1 MLILDGEKRWTN
13 LAVWKIAL
21 LLSFVLLPLAT
32 SVKADKVT
40 DWNAIGAQAVL
51 NAGTAGA
58 VGTVDMASMHIAIYD
73 AVNAIEGGYRVFAVS
88 PANVPPG
95 ASADAATVE
104 AAYRTLRH
112 LLPAQAAYL
121 DAQYAASLATI
132 PDGQAKL
139 DGIAVG
145 AEVATLF
152 LASRLGDGRGANVP
166 YTPGTGPGAWIPTSA
181 TPPVAVWLSQM
192 RPFAIESPTQFRPEP
207 PPALYGDEWA
217 ADYNEVKR
225 LGALNSSER
234 TPEETTLGR
243 FFLAPG
249 VPQVAGGLRQ
259 LAIERGLSLKDNARL
274 FAQIYVA
281 QADATIAG
289 WDSKYHYSFWRPITA
304 IRAGETDGNPNT
316 EADPTW
322 TPLATTPNHPEY
334 LSAHAFVD
342 GAWTETLR
350 QFFGTKKLNVT
361 LSSTTTG
368 TSMMFTNTDDIPK
381 AVTDARIFAGFH
393 YRTSCVRGAVLG
405 KKVAKYVAKN
415 YFQPI
420 GDSDAEFI
428 PRLSLKR
435 MRR

>member
-1 MLILDGEKRWTN
+1 MLTLDGEKRRIN
-13 LAVWKIAL
+13 LTAWRIAL
-21 LLSFVLLPLAT
+21 LLSFVVLSLAT

-51 NAGTAGA
+51 TGGTAGA
-58 VGTVDMASMHIAIYD
+58 VGTVDMAYMHIAIYD
-73 AVNAIEGGYRVFAVS
+73 AVNAIEGGYTVFAVS
-88 PANVPPG
+88 PSHVPPG
-95 ASADAATVE
+95 ASAEAATVE
-104 AAYRTLRH
+104 AAYRILRH
-112 LLPAQAAYL
+112 LFPAQAGYL
-121 DAQYAASLATI
+121 DAQYVASLATI

-152 LASRLGDGRGANVP
+152 LTSRVGDGRGANVP
-166 YTPGTGPGAWIPTSA
+166 FTPGTGPGAWIPTSPA
-181 TPPVAVWLSQM
+181 PPVAVWLSRM

-207 PPALYGDEWA
+207 PPALDSDEWA

-225 LGALNSSER
+225 MGALNSSER
-234 TPEETTLGR
+234 IPEETTLGR

-289 WDSKYHYSFWRPITA
+289 WDSKYHYAFWRPITA
-304 IRAGETDGNPNT
+304 IRAGDTDGNPNT

-322 TPLATTPNHPEY
+322 TPLSATPNHPEY
-334 LSAHAFVD
+334 LSAHLFVD
-342 GAWTETLR
+342 GAYSETLR
-350 QFFGTKKLNVT
+350 LFFGTKMLNIT

-415 YFQPI
+415 YFQPV
-420 GDSDAEFI
+420 GN
-428 PRLSLKR
+428 
-435 MRR
+435 